1 MSAAASKSTQPEA
14 QIQQGRTENAAH
26 QRSRPRLPGNQQLLG
41 MRQEW
46 RGQEGDV
53 LAYRQAQRLG
63 LQAKL
68 QVGPYDDPFEREA
81 DRVAERVMR
90 MSTDED
96 KEPAALAAGAG
107 TRIQRAGC
115 EPCTPEEDESQLRC
129 KSGGSR
135 DGGSHLP
142 LGEEALSQ
150 GGAPLPGPVRAFF
163 EPRLGR
169 DLSAVRLHSGPE
181 ADSLNQDLNAF
192 AFTYGSH
199 VWLGHDQQPA
209 TNSLMAHELAH
220 VVQQTSPR
228 VLRKEQGGEAGPA
241 GVRGRDT
248 SGALRR
254 SFASIPYFEP
264 YSRSGTWAHSQVL
277 PTLRMTD
284 GTGLFTEAPVP
295 NADEHGSN
303 FGRIGRA
310 DMYAATPQAGSTQE
324 ASVGLYFRAHLVPR
338 YLRKPAGMRL
348 NGGAYDHR
356 HNAAPRYEEAQREV
370 VNTSNA
376 PRRVRLGDL
385 KPIGERAFMGR
396 SQLTHYQE
404 GFRMAHREVSV
415 LSPQVRDGSWAILNA
430 GLLQPDDIAIPSQYQ
445 PPYSGQTPQN
455 LVLKEAGIEDVFS
468 SRVAWNPPTP
478 IPGHLGVRSDPD
490 NPGIWIY
497 FWVPSSASGFSAAQ
511 LPGDVRALGQRV
523 QNSLVDPLTH
533 SPLQPQPKKRPGVPP
548 VVSKDKSKILRRRIP
563 NQVRDNFNYQTW
575 NTTLRDLT
583 RQFGRRNEQDDLRQ
597 ARGRL
602 RAIEALELLHQRTR
616 MATGLPRVPTG
627 ARDDSRLLRKLDFWT
642 GNSAR
647 FFGLMRRVFGRAF
660 VSVAQFYIRVRDRFR
675 ERLQRR
681 RRRLSVGRGVVGAAL
696 TTAYNTAKMAIRF
709 LIGRVADRLWDSLTT
724 GVERKLRSLIP
735 DEINEQIE
743 ERVRDIRDLQS
754 RLERSAVHNVEAMI
768 REVVGPYEDEIRQ
781 LEEIQRVVSDIATI
795 INLVRWGARVIACL
809 SPPGWGCLWLL
820 GEAALDQALALL
832 VETCWF
838 QRHITPYIANTDFM
852 RRIPNRIAQ
861 LIVEKARTVL
871 PESVRDIFA
880 DVPTISATV
889 RPEDIDCNDDSE
901 ATRLNDER
909 RAMYNMQRRLG
920 EDRFRALGDVA
931 RATGVGEREP
941 LSAAEVNRLT
951 AAIETSGITA
961 AQLRA
966 YARQYPNA
974 PEGVPSGFTNTFSQ
988 TVQPHLPGGA
998 AAGQAAA
1005 PAQATPPV
1013 PEGENQLGT
1022 EIAPPAAPPPSGSET
1037 TATGSGPGIA
1047 TARAQDRVME
1057 GRAVGILPDTEGRII
1072 NGSLRHTRGDV
1083 VSLDMVEFYREQA
1096 VLLMT
1101 DIPARV
1107 TRRYFLP
1114 RGSNADTALYLVIEY
1129 ELLQSLRFQTGGMNE
1144 GAELRAVVPWG
1155 RHGLSSY

>member
-1 MSAAASKSTQPEA
+1 MNAAISKSAQPDA
-14 QIQQGRTENAAH
+14 QIQQGTTENAAP
-26 QRSRPRLPGNQQLLG
+26 QRPRPRLPGNQQLLG
-41 MRQEW
+41 MRREW
-46 RGQEGDV
+46 RGQEAGV

-68 QVGPYDDPFEREA
+68 QVGSSDDPFEREA

-90 MSTDED
+90 MRADED
-96 KEPAALAAGAG
+96 EEPATLVAGAG
-107 TRIQRAGC
+107 PRIQRAGC
-115 EPCTPEEDESQLRC
+115 EPCTPDEDESQLRR
-129 KSGGSR
+129 KSGGSQ
-135 DGGSHLP
+135 DGGGRLP
-142 LGEEALSQ
+142 LSEEALNR
-150 GGAPLPGPVRAFF
+150 GGAPLPGAVRAFF

-169 DLSAVRLHSGPE
+169 DLAAVRLHSGPE
-181 ADSLNQDLNAF
+181 ADSLNQGLNSF

-199 VWLGHDQQPA
+199 VWLGHGQQA
-209 TNSLMAHELAH
+209 ASDSLLAHELAH

-228 VLRKEQGGEAGPA
+228 VLRKEQGAQAGPA
-241 GVRGRDT
+241 AVRGRDT

-295 NADEHGSN
+295 NADEHGSD
-303 FGRIGRA
+303 FGKIGRA
-310 DMYAATPQAGSTQE
+310 DMYAATAQAGSNQAT
-324 ASVGLYFRAHLVPR
+324 SVGLFFRAHLVPR

-356 HNAAPRYEEAQREV
+356 NNAAPRYEDAQREV

-376 PRRVRLGDL
+376 PSRVRVGDL

-396 SQLTHYQE
+396 SQLSNYQE
-404 GFRMAHREVSV
+404 GFRMAHREVGD
-415 LSPQVRDGSWAILNA
+415 LSPEVRDGSWTVFSA

-445 PPYSGQTPQN
+445 PPYTGQTPQN

-478 IPGHLGVRSDPD
+478 IPGHLGVRHDPD

-497 FWVPSSASGFSAAQ
+497 YWAPSSASGFGATQ
-511 LPGDVRALGQRV
+511 LPGDVRALGARV
-523 QNSLVDPLTH
+523 QDALVDPLTH
-533 SPLQPQPKKRPGVPP
+533 SPLQPQTKRRPGTPP
-548 VVSKDKSKILRRRIP
+548 VISRDRSKILRRRIP
-563 NQVRDNFNYQTW
+563 DRVAESFNYQNW
-575 NTTLRDLT
+575 NRSLREMT
-583 RQFGRRNEQDDLRQ
+583 RQFGRRNDQDDLQQ

-602 RAIEALELLHQRTR
+602 RAIEALELLHRRTG
-616 MATGLPRVPTG
+616 MTTGLPRVPTG
-627 ARDDSRLLRKLDFWT
+627 TRDDSRLLRKLDFWT

-647 FFGLMRRVFGRAF
+647 PFGLMRRVFGRAF
-660 VSVAQFYIRVRDRFR
+660 VSVARFYIRVRDRFR

-681 RRRLSVGRGVVGAAL
+681 RRRLTVGRGFIGAAL

-743 ERVRDIRDLQS
+743 ERVREIRELQG
-754 RLERSAVHNVEAMI
+754 RLERSAVHNVENMI
-768 REVVGPYEDEIRQ
+768 REVVGPYEDEIQQ
-781 LEEIQRVVSDIATI
+781 LEEIQRVVSDITTI

-852 RRIPNRIAQ
+852 RRIPNSIAQ
-861 LIVEKARTVL
+861 IIVEKVRTVM
-871 PESVRDIFA
+871 PESMRDIFA

-889 RPEDIDCNDDSE
+889 RPEDIECNDDSE

-909 RAMYNMQRRLG
+909 RAMFNMQRRLG
-920 EDRFRALGDVA
+920 EDRFRALGEMA
-931 RATGVGEREP
+931 RATGVGAREP
-941 LSAAEVNRLT
+941 LSAAEISRLT
-951 AAIETSGITA
+951 AAIESSGITA
-961 AQLRA
+961 SQLRA
-966 YARQYPNA
+966 YARQYPDA
-974 PEGVPSGFTNTFSQ
+974 PEGVPSDFTTSFSQ

-998 AAGQAAA
+998 AAGQADA

-1013 PEGENQLGT
+1013 PEGENQLGIET
-1022 EIAPPAAPPPSGSET
+1022 APPAAPPPSGSET
-1037 TATGSGPGIA
+1037 TATGSGPGIRA
-1047 TARAQDRVME
+1047 VRAQDRVLE
-1057 GRAVGILPDTEGRII
+1057 EETHGEVPDTYARVI

-1083 VSLDMVEFYREQA
+1083 VSLDMVEFHHDQA
-1096 VLLMT
+1096 ILLMT
-1101 DIPARV
+1101 GIPAMV

-1114 RGSNADTALYLVIEY
+1114 EGSNADTATDMFIRYRLM
-1129 ELLQSLRFQTGGMNE
+1129 QSIRFQTGGIVE
-1144 GAELRAVVPWG
+1144 GEPLVAIVPWG